1 MNYFEFYPGDYSR
14 DTRHCSLAEH
24 GAFLLLLSAYYAT
37 EKPLPADYIALYRMC
52 SAMSPDEQA
61 AVRSVAD
68 AFFPIADDGLRHNSR
83 ADREIPKAL
92 ARIDKA
98 RSNGKLGGRPPKT
111 QKEPSENPAGF
122 YPVNPDETQPVSGM
136 EPSGHPSGKAPH
148 TPCSTIEDQ
157 ELSSPDKPETAKPE
171 TAKPTPI
178 DSRIAEITDEAIEA
192 YNRVCA
198 EPLSLPR
205 AMPVGIA
212 KKRGYVRRSLQ
223 TIREV
228 CRVAYGSERI
238 TAQFW
243 ADYFGTQAADDFIA
257 GRTPRGKGHENWRPD
272 FEFLTRP
279 DVIAKAFERA
289 AA

>member
-1 MNYFEFYPGDYSR
+1 MNYVELHLGDWAGAVA
-14 DTRHCSLAEH
+14 HLSLVEEAVYLR
-24 GAFLLLLSAYYAT
+24 LLRRYYT
-37 EKPLPADYIALYRMC
+37 DEKPLPADVAACQRLAGARTD
-52 SAMSPDEQA
+52 DERQA
-61 AVRSVAD
+61 VIEVLRE
-68 AFFPIADDGLRHNSR
+68 FFVLADDGHRNKR
-83 ADREIPKAL
+83 ADAEIAKVYAKKGKA
-92 ARIDKA
+92 AASAKA
-98 RSNGKLGGRPPKT
+98 RWDAVASSKAMQSDANASTSDADAMRSH
-111 QKEPSENPAGF
+111 SEGNALQS
-122 YPVNPDETQPVSGM
+122 PDTKQ
-136 EPSGHPSGKAPH
+136 
-148 TPCSTIEDQ
+148 DQ
-157 ELSSPDKPETAKPE
+157 ELSSPDKPE